1 MRLRPHYLLLTFVV
15 LSLLADAIGD
25 GRLQFADVAVESGI
39 RANMRCGGPEKRW
52 IPEANGSGAAWLDY
66 DNDGLMDLLIVNGS
80 TMEQLRKIVAVLPVE
95 PLKNSV
101 YLFHNLGNGKFEDVT
116 ERAGL
121 KDAYWGTGANAAD
134 FNNDGFAD
142 ILITNIG
149 LDLLY
154 RNNGNGTFTE
164 VSAPAGLS
172 RSLAWHTGSAF
183 GDFDGDGNLD
193 LFVSGY
199 LDIHSISLN
208 QPAPVCPYLGVT
220 GFCGPIG
227 LKGARGILYHNNGD
241 GTFTDITQKAGL
253 GNVKP
258 SHGFTVVADDFNRD
272 GRTDIFVANDSDPN
286 LLFVNNGDGTFKEAA
301 LDQGV
306 AFNADGRVQSNMGV
320 AIGDIQNQG
329 RMSMFI
335 TTFFDDFFPFFRQ
348 DRTGTFDEVSVSS
361 GLAALTKP
369 YLGWACG
376 LADFSNRG
384 ALDFWA
390 ANGHVYPKVPQ
401 YFQPF
406 LVFENHAG
414 KFSQAFKFPVAPDN
428 SYRGGCQGDFDNDGK
443 LDVAVLP
450 ISGQPLLLHNQTANR
465 NNWLGLRLRG
475 TYSNRDAIGAT
486 VQIEACGKSQYDS
499 VRNGGSY
506 ISANDP
512 RLHFGLGTCAQVDTV
527 TVKWPRG
534 GTQVE
539 RNVPVNKYST
549 IDEKSPLP
557 AHVSSALH
565 STAPAVPALDKFDQ
579 AIQPPAAR
587 VNPAPALSSTAKSR
601 PPVDLSPSAPPPH

>member
-1 MRLRPHYLLLTFVV
+1 MRLCLNYLLLAFVG
-15 LSLLADAIGD
+15 LSLLASGTSD
-25 GRLQFADVAVESGI
+25 GNLQFADVAVQSGI
-39 RANMRCGGPEKRW
+39 RAEMRCGGPDKRW

-80 TMEQLRKIVAVLPVE
+80 TMEQLRRIVGNLPVT

-101 YLFHNLGNGKFEDVT
+101 YLFHNLGNGRFEDVT

-121 KDAYWGTGANAAD
+121 SDAYWGTGANAAD
-134 FNNDGFAD
+134 FNNDGFTD

-149 LDLLY
+149 VDLLY

-164 VSAPAGLS
+164 VSAAAGLS
-172 RSLAWHTGSAF
+172 RNVAWHTGSAF

-193 LFVSGY
+193 LFISGY
-199 LDIHSISLN
+199 VDIHSISLN
-208 QPAPVCPYLGVT
+208 EPAPVCPYLGVA

-227 LKGARGILYHNNGD
+227 LKGERGILYHNNGN

-258 SHGFTVVADDFNRD
+258 SHGFTVVADDFNQD

-286 LLFVNNGDGTFKEAA
+286 LLFLNNGDGTFKEAA
-301 LDQGV
+301 LEQGV
-306 AFNADGRVQSNMGV
+306 AFNADGRVQANMGV

-329 RMSMFI
+329 RMNMVI
-335 TTFFDDFFPFFRQ
+335 TTFFDDFFPLFRQ
-348 DRTGTFDEVSVSS
+348 DHTGTFDEVSISV

-384 ALDFWA
+384 ELDFWA

-401 YFQPF
+401 YLQPF
-406 LVFENHAG
+406 LIFENHNG
-414 KFSQAFKFPVAPDN
+414 KFFPTYKYPATPDN
-428 SYRGGCQGDFDNDGK
+428 SYRGGAQADFNNDGK
-443 LDVAVLP
+443 LDVVVLP
-450 ISGQPLLLHNQTANR
+450 ISGQPLLLQNKTTNE
-465 NNWLGLRLRG
+465 NSWLGLRLRG
-475 TYSNRDAIGAT
+475 THANRDAVGAS
-486 VQIEACGKSQYDS
+486 VIVEACGKRQYDT

-512 RLHFGLGTCAQVDTV
+512 RLHFGLGACSTVDSV

-534 GTQVE
+534 ATQVE
-539 RNVPVNKYST
+539 KNLPLNKYSV
-549 IDEKSPLP
+549 IEEKR
-557 AHVSSALH
+557 A
-565 STAPAVPALDKFDQ
+565 Q
-579 AIQPPAAR
+579 
-587 VNPAPALSSTAKSR
+587 
-601 PPVDLSPSAPPPH
+601 

>member
-1 MRLRPHYLLLTFVV
+1 MKNKKLSDNFLLKQSMRLRLNYLLLGFAV
-15 LSLLADAIGD
+15 LSLLAGASDESKI
-25 GRLQFADVAVESGI
+25 QFADVAPQAGI
-39 RANMRCGGPEKRW
+39 RADMRCGGPEKRW

-80 TMEQLRKIVAVLPVE
+80 TMEQLRKIVGNLPIA

-121 KDAYWGTGANAAD
+121 SDAYWGTGANSVD
-134 FNNDGFAD
+134 YNNDGFAD

-154 RNNGNGTFTE
+154 KNNGDGTFTE
-164 VSAPAGLS
+164 VSKAAGLS
-172 RSLAWHTGSAF
+172 RDVAWHTGSAF

-199 LDIHSISLN
+199 VDIHSISLN
-208 QPAPVCPYLGVT
+208 EPAPVCPYAGVAA
-220 GFCGPIG
+220 FCGPIG
-227 LKGARGILYHNNGD
+227 LKGERGILYHNNGN
-241 GTFTDITQKAGL
+241 GTFTDVTKQAGL

-286 LLFVNNGDGTFKEAA
+286 LLFLNNGDGTFKEAA
-301 LDQGV
+301 LEQGV
-306 AFNADGRVQSNMGV
+306 AFNADGRVQANMGV
-320 AIGDIQNQG
+320 AIGDLQNQG
-329 RMSMFI
+329 RMTLI
-335 TTFFDDFFPFFRQ
+335 TTTFFGDFFPLFRQ
-348 DRTGTFDEVSVSS
+348 DKTGMFDEVSNPS

-384 ALDFWA
+384 ERDFWA

-401 YFQPF
+401 YFQSF
-406 LVFENHAG
+406 LVFANHAG
-414 KFSQAFKFPVAPDN
+414 KFSEAYRFPAQPDN

-443 LDVAVLP
+443 IDVAVLP
-450 ISGQPLLLHNQTANR
+450 ISGQPLLLQNKTSNANS
-465 NNWLGLRLRG
+465 WLGLRLRG
-475 TYSNRDAIGAT
+475 TYSNRDAIGAS
-486 VQIEACGKSQYDS
+486 VVVDACGTRQYGT

-512 RLHFGLGTCAQVDTV
+512 RLHFGLGGCQKVDSV
-527 TVKWPRG
+527 SIRWPRG
-534 GTQVE
+534 GVQVE
-539 RNVPVNKYST
+539 RNVKIDAYSL
-549 IDEKSPLP
+549 IAEKHP
-557 AHVSSALH
+557 
-565 STAPAVPALDKFDQ
+565 Q
-579 AIQPPAAR
+579 
-587 VNPAPALSSTAKSR
+587 
-601 PPVDLSPSAPPPH
+601 